1 MLPLLTA
8 WAGNKPLPAHFS
20 MAYLPWKPLPSSQK
34 TGTGFFDAY
43 HSLVKTSD
51 PETAP
56 CFRFTKQACGGS
68 NRNGF
73 IFSHYSDVQNQVRDV
88 QAQLRARPRSAMD
101 RGFQSNILQ
110 FNARAEHIP
119 PSRFRA
125 PSSKPPVKAP
135 ANAVRR
141 RLGRP
146 ASAPVRYMDPIK
158 VVDRPAVPPRSFRPF
173 KAFLPPC

>member
-1 MLPLLTA
+1 MPTIRLSRPLTQKPPLA
-8 WAGNKPLPAHFS
+8 SASRSRPAGECPQHVYLGTYTYHR
-20 MAYLPWKPLPSSQK
+20 AYLTGLRVGASS
-34 TGTGFFDAY
+34 
-43 HSLVKTSD
+43 
-51 PETAP
+51 
-56 CFRFTKQACGGS
+56 GS

-173 KAFLPPC
+173 KVRLELP